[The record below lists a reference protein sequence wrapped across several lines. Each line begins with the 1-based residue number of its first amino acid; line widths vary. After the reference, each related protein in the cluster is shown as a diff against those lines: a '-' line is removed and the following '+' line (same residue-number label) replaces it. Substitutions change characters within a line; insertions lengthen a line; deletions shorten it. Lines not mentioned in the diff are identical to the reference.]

1 MSCHRPWLFVFSGDK
16 NLIRVL
22 SILAAVVLTSGGSL
36 LAQGPVTPGQPP
48 PQVVPPTNEPTAP
61 GQATPP
67 GTVPDQQVPATGAQT
82 PPAAPGAP
90 VAVAPPLTRTFT
102 SKAGMLFN
110 TVRPE
115 RVKDFETVL
124 WYLQEALKKST
135 DPTVRA
141 QAEGWKFFRA
151 VEPGPNAVVLYVFV
165 LDPAVPGADYGLGR
179 ILSDAYP
186 EQIQEIWKL
195 YQASLTSGG
204 TLLNLNP
211 VEPMPPMPL
220 VPVKPEVTA
229 PPATR
234 TPPPPVP

>member
-1 MSCHRPWLFVFSGDK
+1 LK
-16 NLIRVL
+16 RVL
-22 SILAAVVLTSGGSL
+22 SILAAIVLTSGASV
-36 LAQGPVTPGQPP
+36 LAQAPVTPGLPP
-48 PQVVPPTNEPTAP
+48 PQVVPPTNEPAAP
-61 GQATPP
+61 GQAPP
-67 GTVPDQQVPATGAQT
+67 ATVPDQPVPGAPAQT
-82 PPAAPGAP
+82 TTAAPGAP
-90 VAVAPPLTRTFT
+90 AAAVPLTRTVT
-102 SKAGMLFN
+102 GKAGMLFN

-115 RVKDFETVL
+115 RAKDFETVL

-179 ILSDAYP
+179 ILADAFP

-195 YQASLTSGG
+195 YQGSLTSGG

-220 VPVKPEVTA
+220 VPVKPELTT
-229 PPATR
+229 PPVSR
-234 TPPPPVP
+234 TPPPSPATLP

>member
-1 MSCHRPWLFVFSGDK
+1 M
-16 NLIRVL
+16 RVL
-22 SILAAVVLTSGGSL
+22 SILTAVVVMNGGSL
-36 LAQGPVTPGQPP
+36 LAQAPVTPGQPP
-48 PQVVPPTNEPTAP
+48 PQVVPPTNEPVAP
-61 GQATPP
+61 GQAPP
-67 GTVPDQQVPATGAQT
+67 ATPDQQVPTAPSQT
-82 PPAAPGAP
+82 TPAAPGAP
-90 VAVAPPLTRTFT
+90 APAAPLTRTFT

-124 WYLQEALKKST
+124 WYLQEALNKAT

-141 QAEGWKFFRA
+141 QADGWKFFRA

-195 YQASLTSGG
+195 YQGSVTSGG

-211 VEPMPPMPL
+211 VDPMPPMPL
-220 VPVKPEVTA
+220 VPLTPEA
-229 PPATR
+229 PPATAPR
-234 TPPPPVP
+234 TPPPPAPTVP

>member
-1 MSCHRPWLFVFSGDK
+1 
-16 NLIRVL
+16 LIRVL
-22 SILAAVVLTSGGSL
+22 SILATVVMTSGGSL

-48 PQVVPPTNEPTAP
+48 PQVVPPPNDPAAP
-61 GQATPP
+61 GQVAPP
-67 GTVPDQQVPATGAQT
+67 APGPDQQVPATSPQTMPGAAAT
-82 PPAAPGAP
+82 PGPAAA
-90 VAVAPPLTRTFT
+90 PLTRSFT
-102 SKAGMLFN
+102 SKGGLLFN

-141 QAEGWKFFRA
+141 QADGWKFFRA

-179 ILSDAYP
+179 ILADTYP

-195 YQASLTSGG
+195 YQGSVTGG
-204 TLLNLNP
+204 GSLLNLNA
-211 VEPMPPMPL
+211 VEPMPPLPIVPL
-220 VPVKPEVTA
+220 KPEGTA
-229 PPATR
+229 PPTTR
-234 TPPPPVP
+234 TPPPVP

>member
-1 MSCHRPWLFVFSGDK
+1 
-16 NLIRVL
+16 
-22 SILAAVVLTSGGSL
+22 
-36 LAQGPVTPGQPP
+36 
-48 PQVVPPTNEPTAP
+48 
-61 GQATPP
+61 
-67 GTVPDQQVPATGAQT
+67 
-82 PPAAPGAP
+82 
-90 VAVAPPLTRTFT
+90 
-102 SKAGMLFN
+102 MLFN

-179 ILSDAYP
+179 ILSDAFP

-195 YQASLTSGG
+195 YQGSLTSGG

-229 PPATR
+229 PPTTR

>member
-1 MSCHRPWLFVFSGDK
+1 
-16 NLIRVL
+16 LIRVL
-22 SILAAVVLTSGGSL
+22 SILAAGVLTCAGPL
-36 LAQGPVTPGQPP
+36 LAQAPVTPGQPP
-48 PQVVPPTNEPTAP
+48 PQVVPPTSETQP
-61 GQATPP
+61 GQVAPP
-67 GTVPDQQVPATGAQT
+67 GTVPEQQVPAAPSQT
-82 PPAAPGAP
+82 APAAPGAP
-90 VAVAPPLTRTFT
+90 ATPLAPLTRTFT
-102 SKAGMLFN
+102 SKAGMLLN

-195 YQASLTSGG
+195 YQGSVTSGG

-220 VPVKPEVTA
+220 VPVKPEVSP

-234 TPPPPVP
+234 TPPPSPSTLP

>member
-1 MSCHRPWLFVFSGDK
+1 MSCHRPWLFVFFGDS

-22 SILAAVVLTSGGSL
+22 SILAVVLVTSDGSL
-36 LAQGPVTPGQPP
+36 VAQAPVTPGLPP
-48 PQVVPPTNEPTAP
+48 PQAVPPTNETAP
-61 GQATPP
+61 GQVPP
-67 GTVPDQQVPATGAQT
+67 ATVPDQQVPATQPQA
-82 PPAAPGAP
+82 PAVPGAP
-90 VAVAPPLTRTFT
+90 AAAAAPLTRTFT
-102 SKAGMLFN
+102 AKAGMLFN

-151 VEPGPNAVVLYVFV
+151 VEPGPNNVVLYVFV

-179 ILSDAYP
+179 ILADAYP

-195 YQASLTSGG
+195 YQGSVTSGG
-204 TLLNLNP
+204 TLLNLNA
-211 VEPMPPMPL
+211 VEPMPPTPL
-220 VPVKPEVTA
+220 VPVKPEVTT
-229 PPATR
+229 PPAGR
-234 TPPPPVP
+234 TPPPPATP

>member
-1 MSCHRPWLFVFSGDK
+1 LK
-16 NLIRVL
+16 RVL
-22 SILAAVVLTSGGSL
+22 SILAAVVLTSGASV
-36 LAQGPVTPGQPP
+36 LAQAPVTPGLPP
-48 PQVVPPTNEPTAP
+48 PQVVPPTNEPAAP
-61 GQATPP
+61 GQGAPP
-67 GTVPDQQVPATGAQT
+67 ATVPDQQVPGTPPQT
-82 PPAAPGAP
+82 TPAAPGAP
-90 VAVAPPLTRTFT
+90 AAAVPLTRTVT
-102 SKAGMLFN
+102 GKTGMLFN

-179 ILSDAYP
+179 ILADAFP

-195 YQASLTSGG
+195 YQGSLTGGG

-211 VEPMPPMPL
+211 VEPMAPMPL
-220 VPVKPEVTA
+220 VPVKPDPTA
-229 PPATR
+229 PPVTR
-234 TPPPPVP
+234 TPPPPSAVP

>member
-1 MSCHRPWLFVFSGDK
+1 MSCHRPWLFVFSGDGI
-16 NLIRVL
+16 LIRAI
-22 SILAAVVLTSGGSL
+22 SILAAVVLTSGASL
-36 LAQGPVTPGQPP
+36 LAQGPVTPGLPP
-48 PQVVPPTNEPTAP
+48 PQVVPPP
-61 GQATPP
+61 GE
-67 GTVPDQQVPATGAQT
+67 
-82 PPAAPGAP
+82 PAAPGQ
-90 VAVAPPLTRTFT
+90 VAPPDQPGPATSPQTPPGAPGAPATAAAPLTRMFT
-102 SKAGMLFN
+102 AKAGMLFN

-179 ILSDAYP
+179 ILADAYP

-195 YQASLTSGG
+195 YQGSVTSGG

-211 VEPMPPMPL
+211 VDPMPPMPV
-220 VPVKPEVTA
+220 VPVNPAVTT

-234 TPPPPVP
+234 TPPPAP